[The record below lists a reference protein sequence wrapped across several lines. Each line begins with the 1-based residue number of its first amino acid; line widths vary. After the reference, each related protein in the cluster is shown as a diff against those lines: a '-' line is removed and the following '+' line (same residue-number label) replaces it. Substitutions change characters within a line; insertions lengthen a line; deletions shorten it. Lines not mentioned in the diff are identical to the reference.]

1 MVSFL
6 SFFLILQTAIGFSIP
21 RITGIQSRNRL
32 LSLSQQTNDSEELK
46 QQQDLLEKAKSLRK
60 EAQLLEETLLRNNP
74 SRKQSTQEEQQPLS
88 KIVKVTKL
96 EDSYWTVSYR
106 FSSQPKD
113 DDDDNIIL
121 PNYSGKMMLHLRAD
135 GYSEYI
141 VDDDDDETNN
151 NNVNTNKLIIKKI
164 WGWDKEYSNDDQ
176 QNYLLFSMDVEFP
189 KSDPKLGGSI
199 ERCYFQAR
207 IDNDDN
213 KDTGITLNDGT
224 VTVKKDI
231 AEKTKGM
238 WGLFQ
243 VGGILTQFRYVGD
256 FIAKP
261 AAPKK

>member
-21 RITGIQSRNRL
+21 RITGLQSRNRL
-32 LSLSQQTNDSEELK
+32 LSLSQTKDSEELK
-46 QQQDLLEKAKSLRK
+46 QQQDLLEKAKNLRK
-60 EAQLLEETLLRNNP
+60 EAQLLEETLSRTNP

-88 KIVKVTKL
+88 KTVKVTKL

-113 DDDDNIIL
+113 DDNIIL
-121 PNYSGKMMLHLRAD
+121 PNYSGKMTLHLRAD

-141 VDDDDDETNN
+141 VNDDDEKTNN
-151 NNVNTNKLIIKKI
+151 NNTNKLIIKKI

-207 IDNDDN
+207 IDTDDN
-213 KDTGITLNDGT
+213 KDTGITLSDGT
-224 VTVKKDI
+224 VTVKKDV

-261 AAPKK
+261 AASPKK

>member
-1 MVSFL
+1 MMLSFL

-21 RITGIQSRNRL
+21 RISGIQSRNRL
-32 LSLSQQTNDSEELK
+32 LSLSQTKDSEELK
-46 QQQDLLEKAKSLRK
+46 QQQDLLEKAKNLRK
-60 EAQLLEETLLRNNP
+60 EAQLLEETLLRTNP
-74 SRKQSTQEEQQPLS
+74 SRKQSTQEEQLLS

-113 DDDDNIIL
+113 DDNIIL
-121 PNYSGKMMLHLRAD
+121 PNYSGKMTLHLRAD

-141 VDDDDDETNN
+141 VNDDDEKTNN
-151 NNVNTNKLIIKKI
+151 NNTNKLSIKKI

-207 IDNDDN
+207 IDTDDN
-213 KDTGITLNDGT
+213 KDTGITLSDGT
-224 VTVKKDI
+224 VTVKKDV

-261 AAPKK
+261 APPKK

>member
-6 SFFLILQTAIGFSIP
+6 SFLLILQTAIGFSIP
-21 RITGIQSRNRL
+21 RISGLQSRSRL
-32 LSLSQQTNDSEELK
+32 LSLSQTNDSEELK
-46 QQQDLLEKAKSLRK
+46 QQQDLLEKAKNLRK
-60 EAQLLEETLLRNNP
+60 EAQLLEETLLRTNP
-74 SRKQSTQEEQQPLS
+74 SRKQSTQEEQPLS

-113 DDDDNIIL
+113 DDDNIIL
-121 PNYSGKMMLHLRAD
+121 PNYSGKMTLHLRAD

-141 VDDDDDETNN
+141 VSDDDETNN
-151 NNVNTNKLIIKKI
+151 NNNNANTNNKLIIKKI
-164 WGWDKEYSNDDQ
+164 WGWDEEYSNDDQ

-207 IDNDDN
+207 IDNVTN
-213 KDTGITLNDGT
+213 KDSGITLSDGT
-224 VTVKKDI
+224 VTVKKDV

-256 FIAKP
+256 FLAKP
-261 AAPKK
+261 APPKK

>member
-6 SFFLILQTAIGFSIP
+6 SFFLILQTAIGFSILP

-32 LSLSQQTNDSEELK
+32 LSLSQTNDSEELK
-46 QQQDLLEKAKSLRK
+46 QQQDLLEKAKNLRK
-60 EAQLLEETLLRNNP
+60 EAQLLEETLVRTNP
-74 SRKQSTQEEQQPLS
+74 SRNQSTQEEQPLS

-113 DDDDNIIL
+113 DDDNDNIIL
-121 PNYSGKMMLHLRAD
+121 PNYSGKMTLHLRAD

-141 VDDDDDETNN
+141 VNDDEKTNN
-151 NNVNTNKLIIKKI
+151 NNTNKLSIKKI

-207 IDNDDN
+207 IDNDDDR
-213 KDTGITLNDGT
+213 DTGIITLSDGT
-224 VTVKKDI
+224 VTVKKDV

-261 AAPKK
+261 TAPPKK